1 MNWFRLLFSRTCV
14 IYGAGHRGHIP
25 WRCETICCLPCNRWH
40 GRSCSEHKHPTEGS
54 DERGRWN
61 IHVYTPYLL
70 VEKKKTCLRSS
81 VYKDR
86 RNGFRSTRRLMEGKK
101 SEGGS
106 EQWRIARGSKPVGIS
121 KKKKG
126 KGDPYYSLTHTHTLS
141 LVRFKLHLIS
151 TSAYNLRTAD
161 TCIGQLV
168 NSNDILWQPD
178 EYRLCAQYE
187 ICPTRVPRDESP
199 TTSRNSVPIETAA
212 DGPAPFSHEADP
224 WIQTRVLI
232 RCQFHTR

>member
-121 KKKKG
+121 KKKK
-126 KGDPYYSLTHTHTLS
+126 KKETLITLSHTHTLS
-141 LVRFKLHLIS
+141 LSYVLSFTWYRRRHTIYEQPTLASGNLWTRMIFSDNPTNIACVLSMKSVRLVS
-151 TSAYNLRTAD
+151 QETS
-161 TCIGQLV
+161 
-168 NSNDILWQPD
+168 
-178 EYRLCAQYE
+178 
-187 ICPTRVPRDESP
+187 PRPQAGTQSP
-199 TTSRNSVPIETAA
+199 
-212 DGPAPFSHEADP
+212 
-224 WIQTRVLI
+224 
-232 RCQFHTR
+232 